1 MPFDDTMFFKTSVDL
16 LAFFSDDQL
25 RRITAIVERKS
36 YNKGQTVM
44 FQGEVSN
51 NFYIVRKGKV
61 VVVAKSGKDKVEL
74 AELKAGEFFGEVSLL
89 ESTSATATIKAV
101 EDGTEILMIPHD
113 SFQALLKEHPV
124 LEKSLRDRIAER
136 KKAKAAALPKKEE

>member
-1 MPFDDTMFFKTSVDL
+1 
-16 LAFFSDDQL
+16 
-25 RRITAIVERKS
+25 
-36 YNKGQTVM
+36 
-44 FQGEVSN
+44 
-51 NFYIVRKGKV
+51 
-61 VVVAKSGKDKVEL
+61 VEL